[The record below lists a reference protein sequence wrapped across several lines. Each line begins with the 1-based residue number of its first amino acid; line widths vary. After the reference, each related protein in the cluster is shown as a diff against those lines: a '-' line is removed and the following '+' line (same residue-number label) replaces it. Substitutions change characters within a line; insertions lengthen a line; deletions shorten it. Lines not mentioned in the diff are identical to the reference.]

1 MRKQTRTWKSRCLSA
16 VVSLAMAAALL
27 PVSPAVQADAADAQN
42 TVNVALTVG
51 ETWETEYAYAEG
63 QTGVT
68 RQPNGSIASV
78 TLEQGA
84 NVEVS
89 GVRLYPHVANADSI
103 AAAFSAEA
111 SSTDSIAD
119 CEFTLTKAEGDN
131 MYTAY
136 SESTGKYFVSGA
148 MGSFFSDNSSPV
160 SIAKTENA
168 STFRISQDGS
178 AAFLYFHTPQMNF
191 NRMGAYIANNA
202 PGYELILLEKQETVS
217 QGDAVPGYK
226 AVGTITSGKKYLIS
240 FTVGDKVVVLYPQN
254 GGASPMTR
262 LTGDA
267 FTETRGTK
275 SRVRITA
282 TGEGNTTAVV
292 DGVTYNITCNVRAAE
307 VINLV
312 PGQKYFLSGAS
323 QFTAGDNS
331 VATIAAGNKTTDGL
345 ADCLRNLGRDN
356 TVYNLSGYAQTQNTN
371 VSLADAEMLVTKNG
385 EKWNI
390 YNEKANGYLKNEGVA
405 NYFAGNEELKDQTI
419 TPVRNADGTPSFE
432 ICNPGGRYV
441 CWHYPFMTFDAF
453 ASKSNDKG
461 DYGFEFL
468 EKQDVITNL
477 DPIPGYKRV
486 SELTSGK
493 KYLITQFINND
504 VANGIIVLYPG
515 SGLQQSKLYKPV
527 QAAGVEI
534 TAVKA
539 NSETTVTV
547 DGTTYRVVVGANCQ
561 HKGQKRVENMRAA
574 TCEGKGSTGET
585 YCAICNTKLSNAT
598 ETAALG
604 HKYDEGKVTTP
615 VTTTTDGVKTYTCQN
630 DPSHTRTEVISSLD
644 YANQVLA
651 EKLGDARTEA
661 AKTAEYTEATM
672 NTLKAAITAAENVSA
687 TDKAAINTAITG
699 LENAMEG
706 LVTKAVQT
714 QLDKINGLLA
724 RDLGS
729 LDQYTDA
736 SKKAYETAKRNA
748 QNLINNGSQDAGKLE
763 TAATK
768 LQEAI
773 DGLVT
778 KAQEERDEAVAVL
791 DEQVLAATEMMMSG
805 AADIFSANS
814 IAALQKALDD
824 AEAVKKDTTKDAA
837 AVLAA
842 ADAVKVALEGLTP
855 KTDGDGS
862 GNGNGNGNGNNGT
875 VAVGTPVE
883 TKLGRYEVIDP
894 VNKTAKLVS
903 VKNKKAAKM
912 SVPATVKVNGETFKV
927 VEVGANVM
935 KGNKK
940 LTKVILGS
948 NVTTIGKQAFSG
960 CTKLKSVQL
969 KGKALATIGKQA
981 FKKTSAKMIVS
992 AKKLNKKQK
1001 AALLKKVKKAGA
1013 GKKVKVK

>member
-27 PVSPAVQADAADAQN
+27 PVSPAVQADAAD
-42 TVNVALTVG
+42 
-51 ETWETEYAYAEG
+51 
-63 QTGVT
+63 
-68 RQPNGSIASV
+68 S
-78 TLEQGA
+78 
-84 NVEVS
+84 
-89 GVRLYPHVANADSI
+89 
-103 AAAFSAEA
+103 
-111 SSTDSIAD
+111 
-119 CEFTLTKAEGDN
+119 
-131 MYTAY
+131 
-136 SESTGKYFVSGA
+136 
-148 MGSFFSDNSSPV
+148 
-160 SIAKTENA
+160 
-168 STFRISQDGS
+168 
-178 AAFLYFHTPQMNF
+178 
-191 NRMGAYIANNA
+191 
-202 PGYELILLEKQETVS
+202 
-217 QGDAVPGYK
+217 
-226 AVGTITSGKKYLIS
+226 
-240 FTVGDKVVVLYPQN
+240 
-254 GGASPMTR
+254 
-262 LTGDA
+262 
-267 FTETRGTK
+267 
-275 SRVRITA
+275 
-282 TGEGNTTAVV
+282 
-292 DGVTYNITCNVRAAE
+292 

-323 QFTAGDNS
+323 RFTAGDTS
-331 VATIAAGNKTTDGL
+331 VATVATGNRTTDGL
-345 ADCLRNLGRDN
+345 ADCLNSLGRDN
-356 TVYNLSGYAQTQNTN
+356 TVYDLSGYAQTQNTN

-390 YNEKANGYLKNEGVA
+390 YNEKANGYLKNESVA
-405 NYFAGNEELKDQTI
+405 NYFSGNEELKDQTI

-493 KYLITQFINND
+493 KYLITQFIDNE
-504 VANGIIVLYPG
+504 VANGIVVLYPAAG
-515 SGLQQSKLYKPV
+515 NQKSKLYKTA
-527 QAAGVEI
+527 QTAGVEI

-842 ADAVKVALEGLTP
+842 ADALKAALEGLTP